1 MAKQKPKGVEG
12 KSGFTVIPKDLI
24 AYVAKGDKDTA
35 TILTS
40 YAQGE
45 ITDENINE
53 TINFLNGLKKDLD
66 VLNQKDDKQKDASQQ
81 VETNVNKQ
89 ETEEPVKPTKAEI
102 KAQKKED
109 DRFERIRAQMI
120 LDAFGMT
127 SEEYVEYQN
136 KYEVALADL
145 AKNQTSEFDDLK
157 RAGNIADGARRVVK
171 GDDKAISSK
180 IIDTTL
186 SVNSALAGPIAALG
200 GTIAGVSAALPVIG
214 AAISVASL
222 ILLGVKHHKTK
233 KQDASDYE
241 AKNKEYEEKLVKFIQ
256 KVQKFE
262 AKLNSR
268 KGEILK
274 ASKQFKSKEEYQA
287 YITSMANEIMS
298 EVRTEFS
305 AGVSL
310 DDVKS
315 DLNLDGEMQFD
326 EANKDEQPQENPE
339 ENEIQEKKAGSE
351 AATVKTEEEKRQIKN
366 NEEIVQLGD

>member
-66 VLNQKDDKQKDASQQ
+66 VLNQKDDKQKDVSQQ

-222 ILLGVKHHKTK
+222 ILLGVRHHKTK

-315 DLNLDGEMQFD
+315 DLNLDGDMQFD

-351 AATVKTEEEKRQIKN
+351 AATVKTEEEKRQN